1 MRRQLPSLQS
11 LICFD
16 TVAKCQSH
24 TYAAQALFIT
34 QSSVSRQIQKLENFL
49 GVQLFYRTAHGVELT
64 EVGRQY
70 FEQIA
75 PHLMGLEKCTT
86 DIMSHKG
93 LGGTLKVAVVP
104 TFATRWLVPKLP
116 QFSKY
121 HPQITVQL
129 ETSTKPFLF
138 NEHQFDMAIFTGT
151 ATQIEH
157 WPAVRAHFLMKETL
171 IPVCAPKLIEQLFP
185 TLFCSE
191 SSSYQLSDE
200 QLLKMPLLQQ
210 TTRPSIWQEWFQSSN
225 LTHPNPFDGQRQELF
240 SMLAIAASCGMG
252 MALIPHML
260 IESELQARQLVSVS
274 NKVFDSGRSY
284 YIVHSSQNHSL
295 LVDKFVDWL
304 VSCL

>member
-16 TVAKCQSH
+16 TVAKYQSY

-34 QSSVSRQIQKLENFL
+34 QSSVSRQIQKLEDFL
-49 GVQLFYRTAHGVELT
+49 GVQLFYRTAHGAELT
-64 EVGRQY
+64 EAGRQY
-70 FEQIA
+70 FEQIT
-75 PHLMGLEKCTT
+75 PHLRGLEKCTI
-86 DIMSHKG
+86 DIKSHKG

-116 QFSKY
+116 QFAKY
-121 HPQITVQL
+121 HPQITIQL
-129 ETSTKPFLF
+129 ETNTKPFLF
-138 NEHQFDMAIFTGT
+138 NEHQFDVAIFTGT
-151 ATQIEH
+151 TTQIEH

-171 IPVCAPKLIEQLFP
+171 IAVCAPKLIEQLFP
-185 TLFCSE
+185 KLFQPELSN
-191 SSSYQLSDE
+191 YQLSDE

-210 TTRPSIWQEWFQSSN
+210 TTRPSIWQEWFQNSN
-225 LTHPNPFDGQRQELF
+225 LAHPNPFDGQRQELF
-240 SMLAIAASCGMG
+240 SMLAIAAGCGMG

-260 IESELQARQLVSVS
+260 IKSELQARQLVSIS

-284 YIVHSSQNHSL
+284 YVVHSSQNHSL